1 MEEEPGGRSHN
12 YEFSHVAMRIKF
24 LSHPEGLFE
33 LVSDENHGAGWLD
46 WFWRRPVASNVEDAM
61 RRGSGG
67 LRLETGRFEGHQ
79 FALIVPPPPR
89 EAPGAY
95 AIALVVDET
104 TGGQETA
111 RYFVLERM
119 VGDGGAD
126 EEKCVLGEW
135 TSDEHRHLGTVDGSG
150 KSVLMEAVC
159 DLLGA
164 AR

>member
-33 LVSDENHGAGWLD
+33 LVSDEKHGADWLD

-61 RRGSGG
+61 RRSSGG

-104 TGGQETA
+104 TAVRSRLGILCSKRWWA
-111 RYFVLERM
+111 M
-119 VGDGGAD
+119 VVPTMRNVCLASGRPTSIAIW
-126 EEKCVLGEW
+126 VQRLGP
-135 TSDEHRHLGTVDGSG
+135 GSR
-150 KSVLMEAVC
+150 C
-159 DLLGA
+159 
-164 AR
+164 